1 MEGKG
6 AKHGLKLENLDWA
19 SGALSSYSG
28 SFFLPGFGGFSGFS
42 FSSGNWDYCY
52 TWKILKQD
60 SMDILGQEM
69 ELRVFINIQKFLA
82 KFCVWGCGM
91 CLRGDLEL

>member
-1 MEGKG
+1 
-6 AKHGLKLENLDWA
+6 
-19 SGALSSYSG
+19 
-28 SFFLPGFGGFSGFS
+28 
-42 FSSGNWDYCY
+42 
-52 TWKILKQD
+52 
-60 SMDILGQEM
+60 MDILGQEM